1 MGFPVRGKA
10 ILAFPVGTSVWT
22 SSCLGPLQ
30 TEHERKAGTPTLQ
43 NGTGDGK
50 PGTLR
55 KLKTNMGVGFGVPG
69 PVLDLAV
76 PGFPFPALN
85 QLKLRGSERAYRW
98 LLG

>member
-43 NGTGDGK
+43 TGTGDGK

-69 PVLDLAV
+69 PVLDFGGAGFSV
-76 PGFPFPALN
+76 PGPQPVEVEGIR
-85 QLKLRGSERAYRW
+85 KGI
-98 LLG
+98 